1 VEVNNSNAGSADP
14 KEIPSVGPQAP
25 QAPGPGP
32 VEWFRSNLVY
42 FIILGMIVVMVY
54 TNFGVPGLVKAGMV
68 ALGLGLVIFIHELG
82 HFLAA
87 KWCGVQVRVFSIGFG
102 PALPGCSFEVGET
115 RYMIGALPLGGFV
128 QMLGEGSENGETEVG
143 EDSPRSFKKKNV
155 GQRMLIMSAGVIM
168 NIILGM
174 ACFIIVFRA
183 HGVHRVVGEI
193 WQTDAGSPAWEAGLP
208 SGGKITKLGSIP
220 NPSFDDL
227 KIETILVGRGNRLHL
242 DVSAPGGVVSKEF
255 DLEPRRGPGDSLP
268 ALGLSPP
275 LGLKLR
281 PKPPVNIKANLWREG
296 SPAQYA
302 REIPFVVGDAIL
314 SWKIEGGE
322 WANVAPGRAGW
333 GELAKAFAANPEKTI
348 LCKIKDAKGAEREEK
363 LPPVG
368 VDWGEKVVAS
378 TGSPDG
384 DILSLSPLGTQEES
398 NKADSTSGQNSR
410 DGADLGFYEFRSRN
424 RTQSSLAM
432 VFEFRNDEGKKRRIL
447 VGPAR
452 PWETG
457 MTMRMGPVTAVRDGS
472 PAEKADLRK
481 GDILAR
487 VRILQGGKVEGGK
500 VLGGKVVDDID
511 QPDPMRLPER
521 IREKAGNGISIEL
534 TVLRQDK
541 TAREPARVV
550 LGPIALD
557 APGKY
562 EEEGSFRPYS
572 PMPVVGLGFGYQ
584 VLSTVGAVTPGSPA
598 AKAGIM
604 KGDVVEEVR
613 LAQGV
618 NEKGEAQYGKN
629 WRVLSTAREDGRKEF
644 DQWAHVGG
652 ALEGLE
658 IPKVQIRL
666 RRGEAQFPDP
676 SVEKSVGPLT
686 LELVPNLERFSSER
700 GFLFPSDSQL
710 MKADNI
716 AGALQ
721 MGWRETYSM
730 VVLIYRNLARMISR
744 DLPMEGLGG
753 PIEIAVQTFAA
764 ADDIYTF
771 LLMIGMISINLAVVN
786 FLPIPP
792 LDGGHMVFLAYE
804 GARGKPAPRILVDIV
819 TGTGFGLILLL
830 FAYVI
835 FNDLKRRFL

>member
-1 VEVNNSNAGSADP
+1 MGQAGGRSVEVNNGNSGSADQT
-14 KEIPSVGPQAP
+14 EIQSVGPQAP

-102 PALPGCSFEVGET
+102 PALPGCSFELGET

-183 HGVHRVVGEI
+183 HGVQRVVGGI

-208 SGGKITKLGSIP
+208 SGGKIAKLGSIP
-220 NPSFDDL
+220 HPSFDDV
-227 KIETILVGRGNRLHL
+227 KIETILAGRGNRLHFVV
-242 DVSAPGGVVSKEF
+242 DGPGEGATKEV

-281 PKPPVNIKANLWREG
+281 PKPPVSIRANLWRQG
-296 SPAQYA
+296 SPAQFA
-302 REIPFVVGDAIL
+302 REIPFVAGDVLL
-314 SWKIEGGE
+314 SWKTDGGE
-322 WANVAPGRAGW
+322 WAKVSPGRAGW
-333 GELAKAFAANPEKTI
+333 GELASAFASNPEKTI
-348 LCKIKDAKGAEREEK
+348 LCKVKDAKGAEREEK
-363 LPPVG
+363 IAPVG
-368 VDWGEKVVAS
+368 ADWGEKVVA
-378 TGSPDG
+378 TTASPEG
-384 DILSLSPLGTQEES
+384 DIFALSPLGTKKES
-398 NKADSTSGQNSR
+398 ENLDPKSGSKAKED
-410 DGADLGFYEFRSRN
+410 ADDGFYEFRRRN
-424 RTQSSLAM
+424 RAQAALAM
-432 VFEFRNDEGKKRRIL
+432 VLEFQSPEGNTHRIL
-447 VGPAR
+447 IGPAR
-452 PWETG
+452 PWDTG
-457 MTMRMGPVTAVRDGS
+457 MTMRMGPVTAIRPGS
-472 PAEKADLRK
+472 PAEKADLHK
-481 GDILAR
+481 GDIVAR
-487 VRILQGGKVEGGK
+487 VRILQGGKVI
-500 VLGGKVVDDID
+500 DDID
-511 QPDPMRLPER
+511 QPDPMRLPDR
-521 IREKAGNGISIEL
+521 IREVASSGTTIEL

-550 LGPIALD
+550 VGPIPLD
-557 APGKY
+557 APGKF

-584 VLSTVGAVTPGSPA
+584 VLSTVGAVASGSPA

-604 KGDVVEEVR
+604 KGDVVEAVR
-613 LAQGV
+613 LAQGI
-618 NEKGEAQYGKN
+618 NEKGEAEYGKT

-658 IPKVQIRL
+658 IPKIQVRL
-666 RRGEAQFPDP
+666 RRGEAQVPDP
-676 SVEKSVGPLT
+676 AVEKAEGPLT
-686 LELVPNLERFSSER
+686 LDLVPNMGRYSPER
-700 GFLFPSDSQL
+700 GFLFPSDTRL
-710 MKADNI
+710 MKADTI
-716 AGALQ
+716 AGALH

>member
-1 VEVNNSNAGSADP
+1 MEVNNGNSVSADQT
-14 KEIPSVGPQAP
+14 EIPSVGPQAP

-102 PALPGCSFEVGET
+102 PALPGCSFELGET

-183 HGVHRVVGEI
+183 HGVHRVVGGI

-220 NPSFDDL
+220 NPSFDDV

-242 DVSAPGGVVSKEF
+242 EVKGPGDATPREV

-268 ALGLSPP
+268 SLGLSPP

-281 PKPPVNIKANLWREG
+281 PKPPVNIKANIWREG
-296 SPAQYA
+296 SPAQFA
-302 REIPFVVGDAIL
+302 REVPFVAGDVL
-314 SWKIEGGE
+314 VSWKVDGGE
-322 WANVAPGRAGW
+322 WAKVSSGRAGW
-333 GELAKAFAANPEKTI
+333 IDLTSAFAANPEKNI
-348 LCKIKDAKGAEREEK
+348 ICKVKDAKGAEREEK
-363 LPPVG
+363 VAPVG
-368 VDWGEKVVAS
+368 PDWGEKVVATTAS
-378 TGSPDG
+378 ADG
-384 DILSLSPLGTQEES
+384 DILALGPLGS
-398 NKADSTSGQNSR
+398 NKEFDKADSKNSENAKGES
-410 DGADLGFYEFRSRN
+410 DTGFYEFRRRN
-424 RTQSSLAM
+424 RAQASMAM
-432 VFEFRNDEGKKRRIL
+432 IFEFQNDEGKTRRVL

-452 PWETG
+452 PWESG
-457 MTMRMGPVTAVRDGS
+457 LTMRMGPVTAVKPGS

-487 VRILQGGKVEGGK
+487 VRIFQGSKVIED
-500 VLGGKVVDDID
+500 LD

-521 IREKAGNGISIEL
+521 IQEKAGPGTNIEL

-550 LGPIALD
+550 LGPISLG
-557 APGKY
+557 APGKFD
-562 EEEGSFRPYS
+562 EEGSFRPYS

-584 VLSTVGAVTPGSPA
+584 VLSTVGAVAPGSPA
-598 AKAGIM
+598 AKAGIL
-604 KGDVVEEVR
+604 KGDVVEAVR

-618 NEKGEAQYGKN
+618 NEKGEAQFGKN

-658 IPKVQIRL
+658 IPKVQFRL
-666 RRGEAQFPDP
+666 GRGEAQFPDP

-686 LELVPNLERFSSER
+686 LELFPSTDRFSAER

-710 MKADNI
+710 MKADTI
-716 AGALQ
+716 AGALH